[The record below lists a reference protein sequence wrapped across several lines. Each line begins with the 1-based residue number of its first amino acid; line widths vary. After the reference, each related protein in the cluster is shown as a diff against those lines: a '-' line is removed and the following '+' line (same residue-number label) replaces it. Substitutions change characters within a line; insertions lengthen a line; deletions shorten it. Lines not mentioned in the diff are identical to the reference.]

1 MRKLIIL
8 LLGSAILIM
17 ALAACGGGGGRPINP
32 IINPPTG
39 SHDVTGTLTDPY
51 GNPIANASL
60 VVDGTDSGI
69 KTDSSGN
76 FIIPSGMVAEGRAMR
91 IGVRNQGVM
100 MGETD
105 FVPGAP
111 WRFDWQL
118 GETDPNGGTVNGL
131 VTDSVDTTPVADAM
145 LVLFNETWVSV
156 MGSNPDGTFEFTGVP
171 AGDYQVIVFAPYYR
185 LQMKSLSVESGN
197 TTQLNIALEAM
208 SDTQPSDGYS
218 VKGRIVDAVSGN
230 GVAGA
235 LVQGNSDNGWY
246 YICGDD
252 ATSPVAGDGTATRNA
267 SQDEDPG
274 DVIGSEPMPPID
286 ENGRAYWEEPVYQ
299 ETYTDEN
306 GYYEFADPFNG
317 MGIYVNATQENYMP
331 ISGYFGREA
340 DGEVEANL
348 EMNPIIP
355 VDVSGTVTSS
365 EGGAIANAYVEFI
378 YIDPN
383 FYGRDYAVP
392 GAADLDN
399 MDAGGMAW
407 ASTGQTDAA
416 LPGAAPAEGGESFD
430 QTLDSY
436 GMASYRNQ
444 MRERRGTSQDAP
456 MPFGYYATT
465 TDENGDYSLTD
476 IPAGYYSVFVGAH
489 GFLGFGGEME
499 ITTDS
504 DTMDFALD
512 PVPVG
517 TVTGR
522 VTDDTGEPIEDALV
536 NATQPYVD
544 PFTFTDAD
552 GYFELSNVPA
562 GTWRVGAY
570 KEGFSARA
578 VTVEITEDVIIDLDF
593 SLPSDSTPPPT
604 DLVTLTGR
612 VLDGSTNEVLAD
624 ADIVAVATDDSYH
637 SYVTSDENGNYTLQ
651 LPAGTYNVLV
661 QVPNYADVYIQVW
674 VDPEWPS
681 FDFYMWPYDMR
692 GGWGTIVDGNVPP
705 PTEPPNGPPPEGL

>member
-1 MRKLIIL
+1 MKKLIIL
-8 LLGSAILIM
+8 LLGAAILVM
-17 ALAACGGGGGRPINP
+17 ALAACGGGGARTINP
-32 IINPPTG
+32 IINPPAG
-39 SHDVTGTLTDPY
+39 SHDVSGTLTDPY
-51 GNPIANASL
+51 GNPIADASL

-69 KTDSSGN
+69 KTDSAGN
-76 FIIPSGMVAEGRAMR
+76 FTIPSGMVAEGRAMR

-105 FVPGAP
+105 FMPGAP

-118 GETDPNGGTVNGL
+118 GETDPDGGTVNGL
-131 VTDSVDTTPVADAM
+131 VTDSVDETPVADAV
-145 LVLFNETWVSV
+145 LVLFSEEWVSI
-156 MGSNPDGTFEFTGVP
+156 MGTNADGTFEFTGVP
-171 AGDYQVIVFAPYYR
+171 AGNYQVIVFAPYYR
-185 LQMKSLSVESGN
+185 LQMKSLTVESGN
-197 TTQLNIALEAM
+197 TTQLTIALEAS
-208 SDTQPSDGYS
+208 SDTQPSDGYT

-246 YICGDD
+246 YICGTTD
-252 ATSPVAGDGTATRNA
+252 ATTNNGGSEEPRGVLQEDGN
-267 SQDEDPG
+267 
-274 DVIGSEPMPPID
+274 DVIGSEPMPPIGED
-286 ENGRAYWEEPVYQ
+286 GQTYWEEPVYQ

-317 MGIYVNATQENYMP
+317 MGVYVNATQDEYMP
-331 ISGYFGREA
+331 TSGYFAREA

-348 EMNPIIP
+348 ELNPIIP
-355 VDVSGTVTSS
+355 VNVSGTVTST
-365 EGGAIANAYVEFI
+365 EGGAVEGAYIEFI

-392 GAADLDN
+392 GAADLGN
-399 MDAGGMAW
+399 VDAGGMAW
-407 ASTGQTDAA
+407 ASTGDTDAA
-416 LPGAAPAEGGESFD
+416 LPGAAPPPSGESFD
-430 QTLDSY
+430 QSLDSY

-444 MRERRGTSQDAP
+444 MRERRGASQDAP
-456 MPFGYYATT
+456 MPFGYYATSA
-465 TDENGDYSLTD
+465 DENGGYSLEG

-489 GFLGFGGEME
+489 GFLSYGGEME
-499 ITTDS
+499 ITSDC

-522 VTDDTGEPIEDALV
+522 VTDDTGEPIPDALV

-552 GYFELSNVPA
+552 GYFELTNVPA

-578 VTVEITEDVIIDLDF
+578 VTVEITEDVVIDLDF
-593 SLPSDSTPPPT
+593 SLPSNSTPPPT

-612 VLDGSTNEVLAD
+612 VLDGSTNEVLAN
-624 ADIVAVATDDSYH
+624 ADIVAVAADDSYH

-661 QVPNYADVYIQVW
+661 QVPDYEDVYIQVW

-705 PTEPPNGPPPEGL
+705 PTAPPSDPPRE